1 MRFTAGGRRGRLFT
15 AAGSATAATTKRNF
29 TTGNKDPT
37 SVVLAHILREN
48 AHANA
53 PNAPFV
59 YFFDENEKSFR
70 HLSFADFRDRSY
82 AFAAALNDLG
92 YNTNN
97 QREGKE
103 DQEEKKLSIRLGDS
117 PELLIALTGAV
128 LSGTKVQSSKT
139 EGEFLS
145 AKSFGALVHSS
156 FSGKAGEMVGAHE
169 PIAVGPAGLKEKVV
183 HWEVLMNAY
192 GNGEEDASTTGGV
205 SSSSENEAVFYF
217 NSTEKGEGAETL
229 FKYGERAAKAM
240 ELRREDVVMIGVPL
254 LHAMGFGFGALGAMM
269 AGARIMVP
277 GTCDGVVDD
286 SVKIDRAGNAKR
298 ALMSSISNSRSDSS
312 GSVSEEAVTAM
323 VSDMHIVKALR
334 EEDGNRA
341 LLKNVRTGLVKVGGG
356 ANVGEHAPVDMLG
369 VPFVTVGKMK

>member
-1 MRFTAGGRRGRLFT
+1 MHFTARGRRGRLFT
-15 AAGSATAATTKRNF
+15 AAGSAVAAMTKRNF
-29 TTGNKDPT
+29 NAGNKDPT
-37 SVVLAHILREN
+37 SVLLAHILREN

-53 PNAPFV
+53 PNAPFM
-59 YFFDENEKSFR
+59 YFFDEKENIR

-92 YNTNN
+92 YNNN
-97 QREGKE
+97 QEDKE
-103 DQEEKKLSIRLGDS
+103 DQEEKKKLSIRLGDS

-192 GNGEEDASTTGGV
+192 GNGEEDASTTGM
-205 SSSSENEAVFYF
+205 SSSSENEALFYF

>member
-1 MRFTAGGRRGRLFT
+1 MV
-15 AAGSATAATTKRNF
+15 ATTKRNF

-145 AKSFGALVHSS
+145 AKSFGA
-156 FSGKAGEMVGAHE
+156 
-169 PIAVGPAGLKEKVV
+169 PR
-183 HWEVLMNAY
+183 Y
-192 GNGEEDASTTGGV
+192 DR
-205 SSSSENEAVFYF
+205 Y
-217 NSTEKGEGAETL
+217 
-229 FKYGERAAKAM
+229 YAA
-240 ELRREDVVMIGVPL
+240 
-254 LHAMGFGFGALGAMM
+254 
-269 AGARIMVP
+269 
-277 GTCDGVVDD
+277 
-286 SVKIDRAGNAKR
+286 
-298 ALMSSISNSRSDSS
+298 
-312 GSVSEEAVTAM
+312 
-323 VSDMHIVKALR
+323 
-334 EEDGNRA
+334 
-341 LLKNVRTGLVKVGGG
+341 
-356 ANVGEHAPVDMLG
+356 
-369 VPFVTVGKMK
+369 

>member
-1 MRFTAGGRRGRLFT
+1 
-15 AAGSATAATTKRNF
+15 
-29 TTGNKDPT
+29 
-37 SVVLAHILREN
+37 
-48 AHANA
+48 
-53 PNAPFV
+53 
-59 YFFDENEKSFR
+59 
-70 HLSFADFRDRSY
+70 
-82 AFAAALNDLG
+82 
-92 YNTNN
+92 
-97 QREGKE
+97 
-103 DQEEKKLSIRLGDS
+103 
-117 PELLIALTGAV
+117 
-128 LSGTKVQSSKT
+128 
-139 EGEFLS
+139 
-145 AKSFGALVHSS
+145 
-156 FSGKAGEMVGAHE
+156 
-169 PIAVGPAGLKEKVV
+169 
-183 HWEVLMNAY
+183 MNAY
-192 GNGEEDASTTGGV
+192 GNGEEDASTSGGM

-286 SVKIDRAGNAKR
+286 LVKIDRAGNAKR

>member
-1 MRFTAGGRRGRLFT
+1 M
-15 AAGSATAATTKRNF
+15 
-29 TTGNKDPT
+29 
-37 SVVLAHILREN
+37 
-48 AHANA
+48 
-53 PNAPFV
+53 

-92 YNTNN
+92 YTNN
-97 QREGKE
+97 QREDKE
-103 DQEEKKLSIRLGDS
+103 DQEEKKKLSIRLGDS
-117 PELLIALTGAV
+117 PELLIALTGAI

-192 GNGEEDASTTGGV
+192 GGYGGNGEEDASTTGGM

-334 EEDGNRA
+334 EEDENRA

>member
-1 MRFTAGGRRGRLFT
+1 ML
-15 AAGSATAATTKRNF
+15 
-29 TTGNKDPT
+29 
-37 SVVLAHILREN
+37 LAHILREN

-59 YFFDENEKSFR
+59 YFFDEKENCLR

-92 YNTNN
+92 YNTN
-97 QREGKE
+97 QRRQRRPRG
-103 DQEEKKLSIRLGDS
+103 EEKVIDS
-117 PELLIALTGAV
+117 FGGF
-128 LSGTKVQSSKT
+128 SGTSNRAHRRRSERNESAKF
-139 EGEFLS
+139 EDGREFLS

-192 GNGEEDASTTGGV
+192 GNGEEDASTTGEM
-205 SSSSENEAVFYF
+205 SSSENEAVFYF

-277 GTCDGVVDD
+277 GTCGW
-286 SVKIDRAGNAKR
+286 RRG
-298 ALMSSISNSRSDSS
+298 
-312 GSVSEEAVTAM
+312 
-323 VSDMHIVKALR
+323 
-334 EEDGNRA
+334 
-341 LLKNVRTGLVKVGGG
+341 
-356 ANVGEHAPVDMLG
+356 
-369 VPFVTVGKMK
+369 

>member
-1 MRFTAGGRRGRLFT
+1 MTPRTTTRTTQVLN
-15 AAGSATAATTKRNF
+15 TKRSY

-37 SVVLAHILREN
+37 SVLLAHILREN

-53 PNAPFV
+53 PNAPFM
-59 YFFDENEKSFR
+59 YFFDENEKSIR

-92 YNTNN
+92 YNNTN
-97 QREGKE
+97 QREDEE
-103 DQEEKKLSIRLGDS
+103 DQEEKKKLSIRLGDS
-117 PELLIALTGAV
+117 PELLIALTGAI

-156 FSGKAGEMVGAHE
+156 FAGKAGEMVGNHE

-192 GNGEEDASTTGGV
+192 GNGEEDASTTGRM
-205 SSSSENEAVFYF
+205 SSSENEALFYF

>member
-1 MRFTAGGRRGRLFT
+1 M
-15 AAGSATAATTKRNF
+15 AATTKRNF

-59 YFFDENEKSFR
+59 YFFDEKENIR

-103 DQEEKKLSIRLGDS
+103 DQEEKKKLSIRLGDS

-139 EGEFLS
+139 DGEFLS

-169 PIAVGPAGLKEKVV
+169 PIAVGPAGLKEIVV

-192 GNGEEDASTTGGV
+192 GNGEEDASTTGGM
-205 SSSSENEAVFYF
+205 SSSENEAVFYF

-369 VPFVTVGKMK
+369 VPFVTVGEMK